1 MLLAMAAGFVH
12 LAVYAEHGSLRI
24 EYSIFLLVAGACQ
37 FAYGML
43 YTLLTMTSQQTSI
56 SEAHFALT
64 YYKKTLVLNLFGLIG
79 TGVLLGLY
87 LYSVVLPPPLSPNK
101 SPEDIDIGG
110 ILDKILEA

>member
-1 MLLAMAAGFVH
+1 
-12 LAVYAEHGSLRI
+12 
-24 EYSIFLLVAGACQ
+24 
-37 FAYGML
+37 
-43 YTLLTMTSQQTSI
+43 MTGRQTSI

-64 YYKKTLVLNLFGLIG
+64 YYKKTLILNLFGLIG

-110 ILDKILEA
+110 ILDKILEASLVLGIIYLMIWERRQLRSNVIHAA